1 MLPADRVR
9 RHPEGDPEPGPGPEV
24 GGFHAV
30 AHLPGRHAAANV
42 CVPGQLQRAAQPRL
56 SEIHGHPRA
65 PGRGEPGRHRRSPR
79 RVDRGMDEH
88 RPALSSE
95 RHQGPAGIAA
105 GRRSLVPMF
114 FLVLPA
120 AVFLALFYFYPMA
133 AILQASFAR
142 AASGAGAAVTAV
154 LGSPAYLR
162 IIGFTFYQAT
172 LSTAITL
179 IIGLPGAYLL
189 ARYHFRGQGLLQ
201 ALTAVPFVLPTLV
214 VAAAFSALLG
224 PRGWVNLALMA
235 AFGLTAPPLSF
246 VNSLGAILVAHV
258 FYNTTIVLRL
268 VGDFWSHLDPRLP
281 AAARVLGASRWR
293 TAGEVTLPLLTPA
306 IAAAA
311 LLVFIFDFTSFGVIL
326 VLGGPTFAT
335 LETEVYRQTVF
346 AFNLPTAAV
355 LALVQLGCTLGLT
368 IVYTRLSRRVTVPQ
382 TLRAASETRRPLL
395 CWRERLG
402 AGLLV
407 TLLAVL
413 LITPMLALAV
423 RSVTQPGRGN
433 GPGAAA
439 SGFTVAY
446 YQALSTNPS
455 NSIFL
460 VPPQAAVGNSL
471 LIATTTVLLTLGF
484 GLPTAWALAG
494 RGDASRNNA
503 DRRRLADGLDALLML
518 PLGTS
523 AVTLGLGFIVAL
535 NRPPLDLRASP
546 VLLPLAHTLVAL
558 PFVVRSLVPAL
569 RSIRPRLRQAAVVL
583 GASPAR
589 VWREVD
595 LPLVGRAVL
604 VAATFAF
611 TISLGEFGATAVIA
625 RPESPTVPMAI
636 YRFLSLPGALNY
648 GQALALSTILMLVC
662 TAGILAIERLRVADV
677 GEF

>member
-1 MLPADRVR
+1 MKINNRVKFSGWR
-9 RHPEGDPEPGPGPEV
+9 R
-24 GGFHAV
+24 
-30 AHLPGRHAAANV
+30 
-42 CVPGQLQRAAQPRL
+42 
-56 SEIHGHPRA
+56 
-65 PGRGEPGRHRRSPR
+65 
-79 RVDRGMDEH
+79 
-88 RPALSSE
+88 ALVLAL
-95 RHQGPAGIAA
+95 PAGI
-105 GRRSLVPMF
+105 
-114 FLVLPA
+114 
-120 AVFLALFYFYPMA
+120 FLALFYFYPMA
-133 AILQASFAR
+133 VILRTSFAR
-142 AASGAGAAVTAV
+142 ASASGGAGASVAAV
-154 LGSPAYLR
+154 LGSPVYLKV
-162 IIGFTFYQAT
+162 IGFTFWQAT

-179 IIGLPGAYLL
+179 VVGLPGAYLL
-189 ARYHFRGQGLLQ
+189 ARYRFRGQGLLR

-214 VAAAFSALLG
+214 VAAGFNALLG
-224 PRGWVNLALMA
+224 PRGWLNVGAMA
-235 AFGLTAPPLSF
+235 AFGLASPPITF

-281 AAARVLGASRWR
+281 AAARVLGASPAR
-293 TAGEVTLPLLTPA
+293 TAWHVTLPLLAPA

-335 LETEVYRQTVF
+335 LETEIYRQTVTQ
-346 AFNLPTAAV
+346 FNLPVAAV
-355 LALVQLGCTLGLT
+355 LALIQLGFTLALT
-368 IVYTRLSRRVTVPQ
+368 LAYARLSERVTVPQ
-382 TLRAASETRRPLL
+382 SLHAARETRRPLRS
-395 CWRERLG
+395 WRERLG

-407 TLLAVL
+407 AALALLLVA
-413 LITPMLALAV
+413 PMLALAV
-423 RSVTQPGRGN
+423 RSVVRLGPDTGPGGPAQPGFSLAFYR
-433 GPGAAA
+433 
-439 SGFTVAY
+439 
-446 YQALSTNPS
+446 ALSTNPN
-455 NSIFL
+455 NSLFYL
-460 VPPQAAVGNSL
+460 PPAAAVGNSL
-471 LIATTTVLLTLGF
+471 VIAGSTVLLALAL

-494 RGDASRNNA
+494 GHGRSR
-503 DRRRLADGLDALLML
+503 LVTGLDALLML

-558 PFVVRSLVPAL
+558 PFVVRSLTPGL
-569 RSIRPRLRQAAVVL
+569 RSIRPRLRQAAAVL

-625 RPESPTVPMAI
+625 RPENPTVPIAI

-662 TAGILAIERLRVADV
+662 TAGILAIERLRVGDV